1 MDNKDQRLK
10 VLWQKLHSVDAE
22 AQYKCRLDMLTIE
35 MFERNK
41 LAPKLRATDG
51 ETRHLAPFAAT
62 LSAEVSAKSQTTH
75 WATVA
80 SVFDLLHVCASV
92 IAERPFNQERLERC
106 SSRLCL
112 LWSSLEREAHA
123 NGSDTNWRMKPKVH
137 MFQELCTST
146 SVSHGSPELFWTYM
160 DESWCGAMAKAS
172 KRRGGQ
178 KHVATVPFR
187 LLTRFCALNKD

>member
-10 VLWQKLHSVDAE
+10 VLWQKLHSVYAE

-80 SVFDLLHVCASV
+80 SVFDVLLACASV
-92 IAERPFNQERLERC
+92 IAERPCNQEKLERC
-106 SSRLCL
+106 SYWLCVLCL
-112 LWSSLEREAHA
+112 S
-123 NGSDTNWRMKPKVH
+123 
-137 MFQELCTST
+137 C
-146 SVSHGSPELFWTYM
+146 
-160 DESWCGAMAKAS
+160 
-172 KRRGGQ
+172 RGN
-178 KHVATVPFR
+178 PM
-187 LLTRFCALNKD
+187 